1 MIDLHVHTVNSDGEK
16 TPKEIIDMAIEKN
29 IEVIAITDHDTIDG
43 IEEAI
48 KDSEDKNIKVI
59 PGIEISVDVE
69 KGQLHMLGLNID
81 YKNKKLIETLNLL
94 KEARDSRN
102 DKFINILNEMGF
114 EVTLEELKEISNGKI
129 ISKPHFAKLFI
140 KKGYIKE
147 KSEMFDK
154 YFNQEPLKNI
164 KKELISAKDAIKLI
178 REANGIPV
186 LAHPQTLKLEKNDL
200 INKIKELKGY
210 GLLGIECYHSNQT
223 NEQMTLFREIA
234 EKEGLLITK
243 GSDYHGPIVKPDISI
258 GTGIN
263 NNIVN
268 EYEEYIVK
276 ALLKKTMEV

>member
-48 KDSEDKNIKVI
+48 KYSEDKNIKVI

-210 GLLGIECYHSNQT
+210 GLLGIECYHSNLT
-223 NEQMTLFREIA
+223 NEQMTLFR
-234 EKEGLLITK
+234 
-243 GSDYHGPIVKPDISI
+243 
-258 GTGIN
+258 
-263 NNIVN
+263 
-268 EYEEYIVK
+268 
-276 ALLKKTMEV
+276 